1 MGIIFRSRGRACWFL
16 SVEMEFSKTEGIDPT
31 VPTVTG
37 LVLLDNEGKRI
48 AVDYFSKELCV

>member
-1 MGIIFRSRGRACWFL
+1 MD
-16 SVEMEFSKTEGIDPT
+16 FSKTEGIDPT

-48 AVDYFSKELCV
+48 AVDYFSKELCVLIMVIGRLC